1 MRAAAGERGASAAG
15 GSSCTVCEPQP
26 ASAPSATAS
35 ERLRR
40 RRMAAA
46 SHARA
51 PAFRGASVVPR
62 IVIFAAAA
70 TVVAGTLIRH
80 IHGGLGTATPPF
92 VMVWGPRLH
101 PLAVASMAVAAIA
114 IVLAPRLVVAA
125 DRPASFAARVL
136 ALALVLGLALN
147 VARAGTRGWDAIFDL
162 RPGGSFEASNEYL
175 PGLPALSYGTHFYLD
190 RFAELVPS
198 LPVNV
203 AGHPPAPL
211 LVLHG
216 LGLTTAAGAAAL
228 CIGAAALSAP
238 LTYALGRAVGSE
250 RDARVA
256 AVLFACSPAALLFGV
271 TSFDAVFATC
281 GLAAAA
287 LLAAER
293 GAVRAAGAV
302 ALAVASLFSWAL
314 LAVGAWA
321 TALAWRRRGAPA
333 AAGLAAA
340 CAAAWLALNGALAAA
355 YGYDPIGTLRA
366 TEQVYRH
373 SVAIGASICVLGRR
387 LTRGVGRHAR
397 PPDRRRRA
405 ALVRARQ
412 RRGGRAGGGRRRRR
426 RGRLHEGRD
435 RAHLAVPRPA
445 GLRGGG
451 ARDHPAANDGG
462 DRGAGG
468 PGARDRG
475 ALRHHL
481 VIGAIRCADTQ

>member
-1 MRAAAGERGASAAG
+1 
-15 GSSCTVCEPQP
+15 
-26 ASAPSATAS
+26 
-35 ERLRR
+35 
-40 RRMAAA
+40 MAAA

-70 TVVAGTLIRH
+70 TVVAGILIRH
-80 IHGGLGTATPPF
+80 IYGGLGTATPPF

-101 PLAVASMAVAAIA
+101 PLAVASMAMAAVA

-147 VARAGTRGWDAIFDL
+147 VARAGTRGWDAIFDV

-175 PGLPALSYGTHFYLD
+175 PGLPALSYGTRFYLD

-203 AGHPPAPL
+203 AGHPPASL

-250 RDARVA
+250 RDARMA
-256 AVLFACSPAALLFGV
+256 AVLLACSPAALLFGV

-302 ALAVASLFSWAL
+302 ALAAASLFSWAL

-366 TEQVYRH
+366 TEHVYRH
-373 SVAIGASICVLGRR
+373 SVATVRPYAFWVAGSPVAWGVMLGLPIAAAALRSCVRGNHAAVALAVVVVVAAVAGFTKAETERIWLFFVPLACVAAAPAITPRR
-387 LTRGVGRHAR
+387 MTAVI
-397 PPDRRRRA
+397 A
-405 ALVRARQ
+405 ALVAQ
-412 RRGGRAGGGRRRRR
+412 A
-426 RGRLHEGRD
+426 
-435 RAHLAVPRPA
+435 LAIEV
-445 GLRGGG
+445 LF
-451 ARDHPAANDGG
+451 
-462 DRGAGG
+462 
-468 PGARDRG
+468 
-475 ALRHHL
+475 
-481 VIGAIRCADTQ
+481 DTIW

>member
-1 MRAAAGERGASAAG
+1 
-15 GSSCTVCEPQP
+15 
-26 ASAPSATAS
+26 
-35 ERLRR
+35 
-40 RRMAAA
+40 MANL
-46 SHARA
+46 
-51 PAFRGASVVPR
+51 VPR

-70 TVVAGTLIRH
+70 TVVGGVLIRH
-80 IHGGLGTATPPF
+80 VHGGLGTATPPF

-101 PLAVASMAVAAIA
+101 PLAVASMAVAAMA
-114 IVLAPRLVVAA
+114 IVVAPRLVVAA

-147 VARAGTRGWDAIFDL
+147 VARAGTRGWDAIFDV
-162 RPGGSFEASNEYL
+162 RPGGSFEAGNEYL

-238 LTYALGRAVGSE
+238 LTYALGRAVGSD

-293 GAVRAAGAV
+293 GAVRAGGAV
-302 ALAVASLFSWAL
+302 ALAAASLLSWAL

-333 AAGLAAA
+333 AAGLAGA

-366 TEQVYRH
+366 TEHVYRH
-373 SVAIGASICVLGRR
+373 SVASVRPYAFWVAGSPVAWGVMLGLPIAAAALRSCVRGNDAAVALAVVVGVAAVAGFTKAETERIWLFLVPLACVAAAPAITPRR
-387 LTRGVGRHAR
+387 TTAVI
-397 PPDRRRRA
+397 A
-405 ALVRARQ
+405 ALVAQ
-412 RRGGRAGGGRRRRR
+412 A
-426 RGRLHEGRD
+426 
-435 RAHLAVPRPA
+435 LAIEV
-445 GLRGGG
+445 LF
-451 ARDHPAANDGG
+451 
-462 DRGAGG
+462 
-468 PGARDRG
+468 
-475 ALRHHL
+475 
-481 VIGAIRCADTQ
+481 DTIW